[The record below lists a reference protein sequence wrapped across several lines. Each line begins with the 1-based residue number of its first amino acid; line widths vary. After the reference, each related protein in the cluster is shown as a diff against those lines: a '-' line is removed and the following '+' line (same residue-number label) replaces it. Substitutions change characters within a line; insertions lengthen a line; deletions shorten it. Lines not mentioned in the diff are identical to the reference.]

1 MTLDIAGKKLGTEAF
16 GLIGETLAR
25 GCNVNIL
32 VDRSSR
38 GLVDFAARRL
48 YGDKAKPPAGHLTV
62 KHYAPGEPLAHELQI
77 NLRSETVLHAKNYL
91 LTRSDGSC
99 IVMTGS
105 YNLDGQSHYRSNENL
120 MVFETSDPTLRRAL
134 FDDIYQGSDGEASH
148 YSPKR

>member
-1 MTLDIAGKKLGTEAF
+1 M
-16 GLIGETLAR
+16 
-25 GCNVNIL
+25 
-32 VDRSSR
+32 
-38 GLVDFAARRL
+38 
-48 YGDKAKPPAGHLTV
+48 
-62 KHYAPGEPLAHELQI
+62 
-77 NLRSETVLHAKNYL
+77 LHAKNYL